1 MATPFES
8 QVAKISIGNP
18 KETTSF
24 TFSSAEQAGNQQS
37 EIYVITELPVLNPA
51 AIPDCQRINQTLVS
65 ALRRSYRLP
74 ASDYTFE
81 TALTVINEELAKL
94 ASLGKNYWVGK
105 LNALIAVKDKDL
117 LSIATTG
124 KITALLFRD
133 GQFTHLAETQHA
145 THPLKT
151 FDDFAIGKLKLN
163 DLIIFSNTQLLNFIS
178 LDRIKNILADA
189 SIQEGTEHIIKILE
203 ESTGPDAAI
212 ATIMSKQVPFIPK
225 PQTQVSSI
233 TTEDVAAATW
243 QERLSVIK
251 NFAQSLLD
259 QIPKKIRSLA
269 KRDHPALTTTLSA
282 TETSLASGISQRILQ
297 IGNSLISPFKPS
309 TIAHYTWEKKLF
321 GISLIILLVASI
333 SYGIIRSEKIP
344 DTATDD
350 AAITQIINKLTIAL
364 ENSTATALNNELQK
378 NIEFLQSAH
387 QLINELPDDA
397 KNSKEGQELINK
409 FKTLSQKAEHNRFV
423 TPQSIT
429 TLSNTSHLLSLGAS
443 IATQGD
449 SGIISYDTSTNKT
462 EDNQFI
468 SKEAIADN
476 AWLKDGLSAIHTKN
490 GLSLWRYKVGTT
502 LGNIFTESV
511 PDVADSIG
519 LVYYPINN
527 RLYTLDTK
535 KNQITSFL
543 LEDDGF
549 SRPIASVKDAADITK
564 TADIAIDGSIYTYTS
579 TSILKFQSGKLVGNF
594 EPGLVTPLSG
604 SGKLFTDANS
614 KNIYVLDTGNNRV
627 VILDKTGNV
636 IETLTSPSFTNT
648 KDFVVKESQKKI
660 YILNGT
666 ELLQV
671 DL

>member
-65 ALRRSYRLP
+65 ALRRSYRQP

-81 TALTVINEELAKL
+81 STLTVINEELAKL

-133 GQFTHLAETQHA
+133 AQFTHLAETQHA

-151 FDDFAIGKLKLN
+151 FDDFAIGKLKLD

-178 LDRIKNILADA
+178 LDRIKKIVADT

-225 PQTQVSSI
+225 VQTQVSSI

-251 NFAQSLLD
+251 NFGQSLLD
-259 QIPKKIRSLA
+259 QMPKKIRSLA
-269 KRDHPALTTTLSA
+269 KKDHPALTTKLSTA
-282 TETSLASGISQRILQ
+282 ESSITSGIGQRLTQ
-297 IGNSLISPFKPS
+297 IVTGLINPFKPS

-321 GISLIILLVASI
+321 GISVIILLVTGI
-333 SYGIIRSEKIP
+333 SYGIIRREKIP
-344 DTATDD
+344 DTTTND
-350 AAITQIINKLTIAL
+350 AIVAETVNKLTIAL
-364 ENSTATALNNELQK
+364 ENSTATALNNEVQK

-387 QLINELPDDA
+387 QLIGQLPEDA
-397 KNSKEGQELINK
+397 QNSKEGQELINK
-409 FKTLSQKAEHNRFV
+409 FKTLSQKAERSRLV
-423 TPQSIT
+423 TPKSIT
-429 TLSNTSHLLSLGAS
+429 TLNNSPHLLSLGAS

-449 SGIISYDTSTNKT
+449 SGIISYDTNTNKT

-468 SKEAIADN
+468 SKEIIADN
-476 AWLKDGLSAIHTKN
+476 AWLKDGLSAIHTEN

-502 LGNIFTESV
+502 LGSIFTESV
-511 PDVADSIG
+511 PEVSGSIG

-527 RLYTLDTK
+527 RLYTVDIN

-543 LEDDGF
+543 VGDDGF

-564 TADIAIDGSIYTYTS
+564 TADIAIDGSIYTYTG
-579 TSILKFQSGKLVGNF
+579 TSILKFQSGKLIGNF
-594 EPGLVTPLSG
+594 EPDLVIPLSG
-604 SGKLFTDANS
+604 SGKLFTDTNS
-614 KNIYVLDTGNNRV
+614 ANIYILDTGNNRV
-627 VILDKTGNV
+627 VILDKTGSV
-636 IETLTSPSFTNT
+636 VETLISPNFTNT